1 MKENLHPMSL
11 KTFAALG
18 LALAATAAELPQ
30 LRVEPVAGASVFYI
44 KNVSSQ
50 PVTAYLVELDGYPGS
65 AFALLQDLITAEPL
79 APGVEKRIQVTDMT
93 AGAAPEY
100 VKVEAALFADGTS
113 SGNPTKVTQL
123 VEHRRFMLETTRELI
138 GRIEKAKSSGTPKA
152 TLIADLKKWSDTM
165 RPPTSHSARYAAAGV
180 KNASARTFITDTV
193 ARLDASSLDDVLT
206 GLHASEQSMASSKPA
221 L

>member
-1 MKENLHPMSL
+1 MKEILHPMSL

-18 LALAATAAELPQ
+18 LALAATAAELPE

-44 KNVSSQ
+44 KNISSQ

-65 AFALLQDLITAEPL
+65 AFALLQDLITGEPL
-79 APGVEKRIQVTDMT
+79 AAGVEKRIQVTDMT

-113 SGNPTKVTQL
+113 SGKPEKITEL
-123 VEHRRFMLETTRELI
+123 VEHRRFILQTTRDLI
-138 GRIEKAKSSGTPKA
+138 GRLEKAKSSGTPKA
-152 TLIADLKKWSDTM
+152 TVVADLKKWSETM
-165 RPPTSHSARYAAAGV
+165 RPPTSHSARYAPAGV
-180 KNASARTFITDTV
+180 NRASARMLITDT
-193 ARLDASSLDDVLT
+193 AAKLEAGSLDNVLAT
-206 GLHASEQSMASSKPA
+206 LHASEQSLASSKPA

>member
-1 MKENLHPMSL
+1 MLL
-11 KTFAALG
+11 KMFAAFG
-18 LALAATAAELPQ
+18 LALAATAADLPE
-30 LRVEPVAGASVFYI
+30 LRVEPVAGASVLYI

-65 AFALLQDLITAEPL
+65 AFALLDDLITTELL

-113 SGNPTKVTQL
+113 SGKPEKITEL
-123 VEHRRFMLETTRELI
+123 VEHRRFILQTTRDLI
-138 GRIEKAKSSGTPKA
+138 GRLDKAKTAATPKA
-152 TLIADLKKWSDTM
+152 TVVADLKQLADTM
-165 RPPTSHSARYAAAGV
+165 KPPTSHSARYAPAGV
-180 KNASARTFITDTV
+180 NRASARTLITNTAAKLDT
-193 ARLDASSLDDVLT
+193 SSVDDVLNT
-206 GLHASEQSMASSKPA
+206 LRASEQSLASSKPS